1 MTNLL
6 EQRCDSNDNTLPSSV
21 FDTEFTKSFNLK
33 LIEDVA
39 FGSNSLTDLSA
50 WYEKFTEK
58 FLHYYITES
67 NRWPLYIRKKR
78 CEDLNYWIN
87 YIIDLLQQIK
97 KMYGRKRGSHI
108 HIGFIANVKEQIK
121 NLFTEPLHFQ
131 CKRDERDYTNEI
143 TLRKKLSD
151 YCENRDHL
159 FMTTRNDKNCEK
171 LSEFINRKYNCF
183 FNEDTCI
190 IDDYPRENNLL
201 DISSNCSFYNILSTF
216 PYLTCDKYRE
226 KYRIQSIPYCPNR
239 HKIDDDISFESPVVG
254 GDYVTELLQNIAFY
268 TCLILLGVKC
278 KIKKYR
284 DEPTQELHENL
295 SGYLFL
301 SKGNDEH
308 LIAYNPIQMH

>member
-1 MTNLL
+1 MTTLL
-6 EQRCDSNDNTLPSSV
+6 EQQCDYNQNDLPSYI
-21 FDTEFTKSFNLK
+21 FDQEFTKSIELDK
-33 LIEDVA
+33 LEDVILGDTDVNHI
-39 FGSNSLTDLSA
+39 FTWSSNFA
-50 WYEKFTEK
+50 EKFS
-58 FLHYYITES
+58 HYYKVKS
-67 NRWPLYIRKKR
+67 MKWPIYLHKKR
-78 CEDLNYWIN
+78 CSDLNYWIN

-97 KMYGRKRGSHI
+97 NKYGRRSGNNIPSD
-108 HIGFIANVKEQIK
+108 FIDQIKEKIK
-121 NLFTEPLHFQ
+121 NLFTEPQHFQ
-131 CKRDERDYTNEI
+131 CKREEHDYTDKI

-159 FMTTRNDKNCEK
+159 FMSPRNDENCQK

-190 IDDYPRENNLL
+190 IDNYPKENNLL
-201 DISSNCSFYNILSTF
+201 DISPNCSFYNILSTF
-216 PYLTCDKYRE
+216 PYLQCDKYRE

-278 KIKKYR
+278 KIKKDL
-284 DEPTQELHENL
+284 DESTQELHENL
-295 SGYLFL
+295 SGYFFL
-301 SKGNDEH
+301 SKGNDER